1 MYVLH
6 PLSIHVFTS
15 PNLSSANIE
24 PQLSI
29 ISGFNAVTVSFDGVN
44 SVKYST
50 FSNAFLYFSS
60 NSLSRPAAATNLSSR
75 PNSNI
80 VSIDP

>member
-1 MYVLH
+1 MYVLQ
-6 PLSIHVFTS
+6 PFSIHVFTS
-15 PNLSSANIE
+15 PNFSSENIE

-29 ISGFNAVTVSFDGVN
+29 ISGFNIVTVSLDGVN

-50 FSNAFLYFSS
+50 LSKASLYFSS
-60 NSLSRPAAATNLSSR
+60 SSLSRPAAAINLSSS

-80 VSIDP
+80 VSIEP